1 MGSEMCIRDRPKP
14 PDKSIKAK
22 KICPKIFKSTPTS
35 MIVNPVT
42 VIAEVDVKNASHK
55 PTSDEEHN
63 GELKINVPKI
73 IIINP
78 VTIVN

>member
-1 MGSEMCIRDRPKP
+1 M
-14 PDKSIKAK
+14 
-22 KICPKIFKSTPTS
+22 
-35 MIVNPVT
+35 VNPVT
-42 VIAEVDVKNASHK
+42 VIAEVDIKNASHK

-63 GELKINVPKI
+63 GELKIKVPKK